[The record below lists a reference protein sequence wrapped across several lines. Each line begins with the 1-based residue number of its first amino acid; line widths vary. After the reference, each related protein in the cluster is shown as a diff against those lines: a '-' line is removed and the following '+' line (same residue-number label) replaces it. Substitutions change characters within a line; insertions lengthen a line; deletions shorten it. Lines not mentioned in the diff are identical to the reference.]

1 MTGKFSDADVS
12 LDEALRR
19 AAARIQAETI
29 TLGDLLELVGEQ
41 GLLVFCIILTV
52 PFLFPVSIPGVSTV
66 FGAVIIL
73 IGVGVTLNRLPFL
86 PAALTRRELQRAQ
99 LLPVIERGIEFV
111 TRLQRFIRPRLQ
123 GVTEGAVMSRVN
135 GIVLTVAGALLIL
148 PLSLIPFSNT
158 IPAVAIML
166 LAMGMLQRD
175 GYFVLG
181 GYLFTVFTFIYF
193 GLLVLAAVA
202 AGNAILG

>member
-1 MTGKFSDADVS
+1 
-12 LDEALRR
+12 
-19 AAARIQAETI
+19 
-29 TLGDLLELVGEQ
+29 
-41 GLLVFCIILTV
+41 
-52 PFLFPVSIPGVSTV
+52 
-66 FGAVIIL
+66 
-73 IGVGVTLNRLPFL
+73 
-86 PAALTRRELQRAQ
+86 
-99 LLPVIERGIEFV
+99 
-111 TRLQRFIRPRLQ
+111 
-123 GVTEGAVMSRVN
+123 VTEGAVMSRVN